1 MEEAKKMGPDD
12 SNESRHSLPMG
23 VGNNKQVDRKNKKQ
37 AAIAVL
43 MSSGIQAEER
53 WWYEAEFSV
62 HWRQSGKIEK
72 TKFIVLAI
80 PNETLKELFVQMD
93 YDIGCEV
100 ALMMWCK
107 NDERIST

>member
-1 MEEAKKMGPDD
+1 MGQKSLHTVGRGIFQMEEAKKMGPDD

-53 WWYEAEFSV
+53 WWDEAEFAI
-62 HWRQSGKIEK
+62 HRRQSG
-72 TKFIVLAI
+72 
-80 PNETLKELFVQMD
+80 
-93 YDIGCEV
+93 
-100 ALMMWCK
+100 
-107 NDERIST
+107 RIQPEQGV